1 MKNCLILNH
10 STGALGANP
19 YKNEEIDASGLSMWI
34 EVTAVSNNHKFAV
47 NFDHVLQIS
56 PFAQGTLL
64 MRVGN
69 ERVQILERYD

>member
-1 MKNCLILNH
+1 
-10 STGALGANP
+10 
-19 YKNEEIDASGLSMWI
+19 MWI

-56 PFAQGTLL
+56 PLAQGTLL

-69 ERVQILERYD
+69 ERVQILERYDYIVARLHGVHVDHIVAQ